1 MPMLPLLTTDKPM
14 QCEYKFSLFFSL
26 IILRL
31 GLDHCRSHNIQYL
44 LLFVFHPEIYFYKSP
59 RMAMAGNKLKECC
72 ADEESWGFGSDI
84 STIGEDDADEWME
97 PEWG

>member
-1 MPMLPLLTTDKPM
+1 
-14 QCEYKFSLFFSL
+14 
-26 IILRL
+26 
-31 GLDHCRSHNIQYL
+31 
-44 LLFVFHPEIYFYKSP
+44 
-59 RMAMAGNKLKECC
+59 MAGNKLKECC